1 MRALRI
7 ILLLVTAAAL
17 VVNAVIHLRL
27 AGPFDAITGTL
38 VSQGMLFRIQAAVN
52 IAAAALLLTRTRWAA
67 ALAALVA
74 AGGLGLVVITTLVPL
89 DLTTI
94 GLPFLFE
101 PVWYA
106 DKIVSAVAQALAF
119 VTALAAALL
128 ARRPAG
134 PVQP

>member
-7 ILLLVTAAAL
+7 ALLLVTAAAL

-52 IAAAALLLTRTRWAA
+52 IAAAALLLTRSRWAA

-106 DKIVSAVAQALAF
+106 DKVVSALAQALAL

>member
-7 ILLLVTAAAL
+7 VLLLVTAAAL

-67 ALAALVA
+67 VLTALVA
-74 AGGLGLVVITTLVPL
+74 AGGLGLVVVTTLVPL

-106 DKIVSAVAQALAF
+106 DKIVSAVAQALVL

-128 ARRPAG
+128 TRRPAG
-134 PVQP
+134 HVQP

>member
-7 ILLLVTAAAL
+7 ALLLVTAVAL
-17 VVNAVIHLRL
+17 VVNAVIHFQL

-38 VSQGMLFRIQAAVN
+38 VSQGTLFRIQAAAN
-52 IAAAALLLTRTRWAA
+52 IVAAALLLTRTWWAA

-74 AGGLGLVVITTLVPL
+74 AGGLALVVTTTLVPL
-89 DLTTI
+89 DLTVI

-101 PVWYA
+101 PIWYA
-106 DKIVSAVAQALAF
+106 DKIVSTVAQAVALAA
-119 VTALAAALL
+119 ALAAALL

>member
-7 ILLLVTAAAL
+7 ALLIVTALALLV
-17 VVNAVIHLRL
+17 NAIVHLRL

-38 VSQGMLFRIQAAVN
+38 VSQGVLFRIQAAINVV
-52 IAAAALLLTRTRWAA
+52 AALLLITRTRWAS

-74 AGGLGLVVITTLVPL
+74 AGGLALVVTTTLVPI
-89 DLTTI
+89 DLTPI

-101 PVWYA
+101 PIWYA
-106 DKIVSAVAQALAF
+106 DKVIATVAQALA
-119 VTALAAALL
+119 LAAALTVVL
-128 ARRPAG
+128 LRRRPAG

>member
-7 ILLLVTAAAL
+7 VLLLVTAAAL

-101 PVWYA
+101 PIWYA
-106 DKIVSAVAQALAF
+106 DKIVSAVAQALVL

-128 ARRPAG
+128 TRRPAG

>member
-7 ILLLVTAAAL
+7 ALLLVSAAAL

-38 VSQGMLFRIQAAVN
+38 VSQGSLFRIQAAVN
-52 IAAAALLLTRTRWAA
+52 IAAAALLVTRRRWAA
-67 ALAALVA
+67 MLAALVA

-101 PVWYA
+101 PIWYA
-106 DKIVSAVAQALAF
+106 DKIVSALAQALAL
-119 VTALAAALL
+119 VSALAGALL

>member
-7 ILLLVTAAAL
+7 VLLLVTAAAL
-17 VVNAVIHLRL
+17 IVNAVIHLRL

-52 IAAAALLLTRTRWAA
+52 IAATALLLTRRRWAA
-67 ALAALVA
+67 VLAAVVA
-74 AGGLGLVVITTLVPL
+74 AGGLGLVVVTTLVPL

-106 DKIVSAVAQALAF
+106 DKVVSALAQALAL

>member
-7 ILLLVTAAAL
+7 ALLLVTAAAL

-38 VSQGMLFRIQAAVN
+38 VSQGVLFRIQAAVN

-67 ALAALVA
+67 VLAALVA
-74 AGGLGLVVITTLVPL
+74 AAGLTLVVMTTLVPL

-101 PVWYA
+101 PIWYA
-106 DKIVSAVAQALAF
+106 DKVVSALAQGVAL
-119 VTALAAALL
+119 VTALTAALL
-128 ARRPAG
+128 TRRPAR

>member
-7 ILLLVTAAAL
+7 ALLLVTAAAL

-38 VSQGMLFRIQAAVN
+38 VSQGVLFRIQAAVN
-52 IAAAALLLTRTRWAA
+52 IAAAALLLTRTRWAPV
-67 ALAALVA
+67 LAALVA
-74 AGGLGLVVITTLVPL
+74 AGGLGLVVMTTLVPL

-101 PVWYA
+101 PIWYI
-106 DKIVSAVAQALAF
+106 DKVVSALAQGIAL
-119 VTALAAALL
+119 VTALTAALL
-128 ARRPAG
+128 ARRPAR